1 MPTTYDIPSTLE
13 DYKAEVE
20 RLEDRI
26 SGLMETGL
34 FESGATGDVFDIM
47 FEHLRAILNGG

>member
-13 DYKAEVE
+13 DYKAEVQ
-20 RLEDRI
+20 RLEDGI